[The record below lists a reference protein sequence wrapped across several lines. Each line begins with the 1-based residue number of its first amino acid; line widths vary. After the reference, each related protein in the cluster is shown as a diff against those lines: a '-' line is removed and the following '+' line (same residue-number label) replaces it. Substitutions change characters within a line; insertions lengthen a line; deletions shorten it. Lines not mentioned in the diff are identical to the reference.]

1 MAVTDIYLIKVSVKL
16 DDCDWHIFF
25 KSFLQYDHENV
36 QLMSQ
41 YFSQNTQRVFKK
53 MLFFD

>member
-1 MAVTDIYLIKVSVKL
+1 MAVTDIYLIKVLVKL
-16 DDCDWHIFF
+16 DGCDWQIFF

-41 YFSQNTQRVFKK
+41 YFSQNTQRVLKNL
-53 MLFFD
+53 LFFD